1 MRKEEC
7 FYLGKIAKKFSF
19 KGEVLIYLDTDE
31 PELYENMESVFVEF
45 NNNLVPFFIEN
56 SNLHKNDFLRVRFE
70 DVNNEEEA
78 DKILG
83 LPVYLPLKMLPKL
96 TGDKFYFHEVI
107 GFKVEDKRLG
117 IVGEIQSINDSSAQP
132 LFEVLN
138 GDVEILI
145 PMIDHFLVK
154 IDRENKKVIMDL
166 PEGLIEMYKRIRP
179 GDPATADTARQMI
192 QNLFFNSTRYDLSK
206 VGRFRMNTG

>member
-1 MRKEEC
+1 MRKEDC

-56 SNLHKNDFLRVRFE
+56 SSLHKNDFLRVRFE
-70 DVNNEEEA
+70 DVSDEAEA
-78 DKILG
+78 DRLMNCPI
-83 LPVYLPLKMLPKL
+83 YLPLKMLPKL
-96 TGDKFYFHEVI
+96 TGNKFYFHEVI
-107 GFKVEDKRLG
+107 GFEIEDKRLG
-117 IVGEIQSINDSSAQP
+117 VFGKIEAVNDSTAQP
-132 LFEVLN
+132 LFEVKN
-138 GDVEILI
+138 GDVEILV

-166 PEGLIEMYKRIRP
+166 PEGLVEMY
-179 GDPATADTARQMI
+179 
-192 QNLFFNSTRYDLSK
+192 L
-206 VGRFRMNTG
+206 